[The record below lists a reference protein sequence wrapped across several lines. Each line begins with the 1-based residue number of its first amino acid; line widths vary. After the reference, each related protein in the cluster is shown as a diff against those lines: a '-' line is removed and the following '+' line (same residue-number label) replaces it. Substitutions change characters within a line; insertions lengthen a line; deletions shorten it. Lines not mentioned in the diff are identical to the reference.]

1 VRGQRE
7 DLEESKMRVKVSD
20 ADTFG
25 LTLGTVASRSALL
38 NNKTIST
45 QALVADIVQLKCLP
59 LMQ

>member
-1 VRGQRE
+1 MRGQRE

-20 ADTFG
+20 AGTFG
-25 LTLGTVASRSALL
+25 LALGTVASRSALL